1 MSDPNWA
8 RTELVMDT
16 FSLSA
21 GINTRSLAVL
31 VGYNGVDAIEVV
43 TLVISYLP
51 HLRQKTPDLVSNP
64 LYNRSDG
71 KKRWRRGYR
80 DTIANPESV

>member
-43 TLVISYLP
+43 ILYLP

-64 LYNRSDG
+64 LYNRNDG
-71 KKRWRRGYR
+71 NERWRRGYR